1 MWSLFRTVSFIFL
14 YRKKSV
20 FKDWGLRSKH
30 TQIKVCTGLKNTLL
44 LCAAF
49 KMLKD
54 FKNLKPGL
62 VILCKFDSVTMQA
75 ESDKFIFRFLYF
87 SCEFHGF
94 PSPSLGKSCYLPYTD
109 KAIKYISFLSGFLSY
124 ICFFVCLPLS
134 FSLMNTSSMQ
144 PMAFRFFCK

>member
-62 VILCKFDSVTMQA
+62 VILCKFDSMTMQA
-75 ESDKFIFRFLYF
+75 ESDNFLFFIFQLGF
-87 SCEFHGF
+87 SWVSLSF
-94 PSPSLGKSCYLPYTD
+94 LGKILLLTLHRQSYKIHLFSVWLFVIHLFFCLS
-109 KAIKYISFLSGFLSY
+109 ASFFLS
-124 ICFFVCLPLS
+124 
-134 FSLMNTSSMQ
+134 NEH
-144 PMAFRFFCK
+144 